1 MEKFIKV
8 TGIATHDTLL
18 LPCVAYQQV
27 ALDSVS
33 PFTFVTLK
41 LTKGE
46 TDADIFTVSFGTG
59 TTDEAKYKAAV
70 NSLLDD
76 IYDTANQQSYTAP
89 MLERAADFYGPL
101 TISNIQL
108 A

>member
-18 LPCVAYQQV
+18 LPCIAYQEV
-27 ALDSVS
+27 ALDTVS
-33 PFTFVTLK
+33 PFTFVQLK
-41 LTKGE
+41 VMKGE
-46 TDADIFTVSFGTG
+46 TDADQFTVTFGTG
-59 TTDEAKYKAAV
+59 TTDQAAYKAAV

-76 IYDTANQQSYTAP
+76 IYDTANQQNYTAP

-101 TISNIQL
+101 TISDIQL

>member
-27 ALDSVS
+27 GLDSVS
-33 PFTFVTLK
+33 PFSFVNLK

-46 TDADIFTVSFGTG
+46 TDADIFTISFDG

-89 MLERAADFYGPL
+89 MLERKADFYGPL
-101 TISNIQL
+101 TITDIQL

>member
-18 LPCVAYQQV
+18 LPCVAYQEV
-27 ALDSVS
+27 ALDTVS
-33 PFTFVTLK
+33 PFAFVTL
-41 LTKGE
+41 TVMKGE
-46 TDADIFTVSFGTG
+46 TDANIFTVTFDG

-70 NSLLDD
+70 NALLDD
-76 IYDTANQQSYTAP
+76 IYDKANQQSYTAP

-101 TISNIQL
+101 TITNIAL

>member
-8 TGIATHDTLL
+8 TGIASHDTLL
-18 LPCVAYQQV
+18 IPCLPMQQV
-27 ALDSVS
+27 TLDTVS
-33 PFTFVTLK
+33 PFSFVRFTVM
-41 LTKGE
+41 KGE
-46 TDADIFTVSFGTG
+46 TDAKQFEVTFDG

-70 NSLLDD
+70 NALLDD

-101 TISNIQL
+101 TITDITLS
-108 A
+108 

>member
-18 LPCVAYQQV
+18 IPCIPYQEV

-33 PFTFVTLK
+33 PYTAVQLK
-41 LTKGE
+41 VMKGE
-46 TDADIFTVSFGTG
+46 TDADQFTVSFGTG
-59 TTDEAKYKAAV
+59 TTDQAKFKAAV

-89 MLERAADFYGPL
+89 MLERKADFYGPL
-101 TISNIQL
+101 TISNIEL
-108 A
+108 T